1 MLQNAIFSA
10 VFRICIR
17 NVYKLDSNQ
26 IIYKYIRYSDIGQ
39 QYGVTVIPQHGGTVC
54 TQQGV
59 YYDYDDTSN
68 FYYINIMKLSF
79 IGDAVISPEE
89 WKDCEKP
96 CHGYV

>member
-1 MLQNAIFSA
+1 TGTAW
-10 VFRICIR
+10 
-17 NVYKLDSNQ
+17 
-26 IIYKYIRYSDIGQ
+26 YSDIGQ
-39 QYGVTVIPQHGGTVC
+39 QYGGTVIPQHGGTVC